1 MLTRSS
7 PILRSLSLRTGL
19 AALALLAGL
28 AAAGA
33 LSHGA
38 TAAALPDASL
48 DTPASGQQVVVLA
61 GGCFWGM
68 EEVFEH
74 VKGVTKVTAGYSGG
88 TKETADY
95 ETVSSGST
103 GHAESV
109 QVYYDPAQLSFGQ
122 LLKVYF
128 QVAHDPTELDRQGP
142 DSGKQYRS
150 AIFYSTPEQQSIATA
165 YVAQLEQAKS
175 FDVPIVTEIKPLT
188 GFYPAEDYHQH
199 YADQHPTDMYIVIND
214 LPKLQALQQ
223 QLPALYT
230 R

>member
-1 MLTRSS
+1 MLQRSS
-7 PILRSLSLRTGL
+7 SLRTTSFRTGL
-19 AALALLAGL
+19 AVLALLAGL
-28 AAAGA
+28 ATVGT
-33 LSHGA
+33 LTHGA

-109 QVYYDPAQLSFGQ
+109 QVYYDPTQVSFGQ

-128 QVAHDPTELDRQGP
+128 QVAHDPTELDQQGP

-165 YVAQLEQAKS
+165 YVAQLGQAKS
-175 FDVPIVTEIKPLT
+175 FDAPIVTEIKPLT